1 MRQVWDVT
9 RGERVGSLVGHENRV
24 SCLGVSND
32 GISLCTGSWDSLVC
46 CPFFVLAFIA
56 RPFQLGV
63 LTKFHRSS
71 KFGRTK
77 ISLRRFYDGRRYT
90 VRSRPSCVLDCFMA
104 LLIHL
109 CTHFNFRRE
118 PAHTGRSHELS
129 EIKLP
134 IRRSL
139 RVHQKIIIRFTGYCH
154 PRTLGVNRSDPEE
167 AHFLCP
173 CSDPYFFRLP

>member
-1 MRQVWDVT
+1 MRHHLCCHVCLWASFVCRLRRLRVQGTFNNLAFPPSFYKLTNLRQVWDVT

-32 GISLCTGSWDSLVC
+32 GISLCTGSWDSLVG
-46 CPFFVLAFIA
+46 CPLLELASVA
-56 RPFQLGV
+56 LPFKLNV
-63 LTKFHRSS
+63 LTKIHRSS

-77 ISLRRFYDGRRYT
+77 TLLRRFHDGRRYT
-90 VRSRPSCVLDCFMA
+90 VRFRPSCVLDCFMA

-134 IRRSL
+134 IQRS
-139 RVHQKIIIRFTGYCH
+139 
-154 PRTLGVNRSDPEE
+154 P
-167 AHFLCP
+167 
-173 CSDPYFFRLP
+173 